1 MTIEIQEKA
10 TIIKDFDSDLGLDN
24 LLIKIINENLESQNI
39 ILDLNSYKALKNKD
53 LNIFLLFAK
62 NIKKNKQSFV
72 IVISDFDFN
81 KSSSKLNI
89 VPTIQEAFDIIE
101 MEEIERDLGF

>member
-1 MTIEIQEKA
+1 MTIEIHEKA
-10 TIIKDFDSDLGLDN
+10 TIIKDFDSDLDLDN

-53 LNIFLLFAK
+53 LNIFLSFVK

-72 IVISDFDFN
+72 IVFADFDFN